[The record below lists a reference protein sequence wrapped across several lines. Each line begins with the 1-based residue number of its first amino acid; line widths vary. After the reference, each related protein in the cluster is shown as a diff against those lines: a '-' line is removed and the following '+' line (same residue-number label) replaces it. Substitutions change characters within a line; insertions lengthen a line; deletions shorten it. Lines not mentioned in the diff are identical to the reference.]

1 MFIPKGFSVR
11 QPLVDHKKVVI
22 KYMNIGDKIRNARLS
37 KGYTQ
42 EELGNMIGVQKSAV
56 AKYEKGR
63 VVNIKRSVLAKISK
77 VLDIPP
83 IELVSD
89 IEEKPVETANK
100 LADLFLHQFE
110 MKETDAEVAA
120 MLDEYM
126 QLDDQKKAQVR
137 DYVHFLLERN

>member
-1 MFIPKGFSVR
+1 
-11 QPLVDHKKVVI
+11 
-22 KYMNIGDKIRNARLS
+22 MNIGDKIKNARVA

-42 EELGNMIGVQKSAV
+42 EELGKLIGVQKSAV

-83 IELVSD
+83 VELVAD

-100 LADLFLHQFE
+100 LADLFLGIE
-110 MKETDAEVAA
+110 IKETDEEVKL
-120 MLDEYM
+120 MLEEYNS
-126 QLDDQKKAQVR
+126 LSEQKKAQVR
-137 DYVHFLLERN
+137 EYVHLLSMGN

>member
-1 MFIPKGFSVR
+1 
-11 QPLVDHKKVVI
+11 
-22 KYMNIGDKIRNARLS
+22 MNIGEKIKKARLE

-42 EELGNMIGVQKSAV
+42 EELGNLIGVQKSAV

-83 IELVSD
+83 VELVSD

-100 LADLFLHQFE
+100 LADMFLGLE
-110 MKETDAEVAA
+110 IKETDAEVQM
-120 MLDEYM
+120 MLEEYYS
-126 QLDDQKKAQVR
+126 LDDQKKTQVR
-137 DYVHFLLERN
+137 EYVHFLLERN